1 MRKAGLGRAES
12 EVLRYVADH
21 HPITVREAAE
31 HFARTKGQAKTTIL
45 NVMERLREKGFL
57 VREQAEGVYQY
68 SPTQPKGGL
77 LRDLVRDF
85 VDGMLGG
92 SVEPFAAYLAEKPRI
107 SAEELARLKQTVA
120 ELEAAGAEDAT
131 ESDEATPGA
140 ETPDTETERGGDR

>member
-21 HPITVREAAE
+21 HPISVREVAE
-31 HFARTKGQAKTTIL
+31 YFAQAKGQTKTTIL

-57 VREQAEGVYQY
+57 TREQVEGIYHY
-68 SPTQPKGGL
+68 SPTQPKGGM

-107 SAEELARLKQTVA
+107 TAEELARLKQTIA
-120 ELEAAGAEDAT
+120 ELEAENADDT
-131 ESDEATPGA
+131 ESQGTTSE
-140 ETPDTETERGGDR
+140 GDKP